1 MVSSA
6 ATTVSQY
13 LSALPPPRRAEIS
26 RVRDL
31 VNANLPSG
39 YEEGII
45 YGMISWFI
53 PLAKKPDT
61 YNGQPLCIASLG
73 AQKNYNALYLMT
85 VYGDPTLEK
94 KFRGAFK
101 AAGKKLD
108 MGKSCVRFSA
118 ADELVPSAIEDAIK
132 AMSVDDYIA
141 HYDKVRG
148 NTKTAKKAAAKT
160 TAKAKAKPAAKAK
173 PTATKKPAAKRKR

>member
-13 LSALPPPRRAEIS
+13 LSSLPAPRRADIA

-31 VNANLPSG
+31 VNANLPKG
-39 YEEGII
+39 YEEGMV
-45 YGMISWFI
+45 YGMISWYI
-53 PLAKKPDT
+53 PLSRKPDT
-61 YNGQPLCIASLG
+61 YNGQPLCIASLA
-73 AQKNYNALYLMT
+73 AQKHYGALYLMT

-94 KFRGAFK
+94 KFRAAFT

-108 MGKSCVRFSA
+108 MGKSCVRFKT
-118 ADELVPSAIEDAIK
+118 ADDLVPSAIASAIK
-132 AMSVDDYIA
+132 AVSVDAYIA

-148 NTKTAKKAAAKT
+148 NP
-160 TAKAKAKPAAKAK
+160 KPAEVQGEAVREDEGQSQAL
-173 PTATKKPAAKRKR
+173 T